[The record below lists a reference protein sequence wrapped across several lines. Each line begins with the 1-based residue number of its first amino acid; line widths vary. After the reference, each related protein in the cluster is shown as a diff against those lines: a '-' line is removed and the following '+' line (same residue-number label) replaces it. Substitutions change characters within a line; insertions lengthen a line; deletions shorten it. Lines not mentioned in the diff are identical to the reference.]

1 MGKAIATPSCDRQP
15 GARNVLHFKTT
26 KKKDRL
32 IMGDNMGCPR
42 KTCPISVHPGE
53 NRCVNTEFYRD
64 ILSILSQTPFKP
76 PLSISPPLLFSFYFG
91 EGVERSVALSDRDPS
106 RLERF
111 LQEPG
116 LLMFNSVLVTE
127 RSTAC
132 YASILE
138 PVMEHMSG
146 LRRADGG
153 GETIG
158 EGGEGE
164 RVYCSVRLAS
174 WSKRWYPRGWSS
186 KEWEWNIWCWEEG
199 KFVANWMEIF
209 GYSACDTLM
218 ERITF
223 DRVQSILEA
232 T

>member
-1 MGKAIATPSCDRQP
+1 MRERKKRENPNRKTETTRRGQNRGTTNFPAQKFRMGKAIATPSCDRQP

-76 PLSISPPLLFSFYFG
+76 PLSPLSFSFYFG

-174 WSKRWYPRGWSS
+174 
-186 KEWEWNIWCWEEG
+186 
-199 KFVANWMEIF
+199 
-209 GYSACDTLM
+209 
-218 ERITF
+218 
-223 DRVQSILEA
+223 
-232 T
+232 

>member
-64 ILSILSQTPFKP
+64 ILSILSQTPLKP
-76 PLSISPPLLFSFYFG
+76 SLSLSLPPPFPSRSIFG
-91 EGVERSVALSDRDPS
+91 EGGGGRALSDHDPS

-132 YASILE
+132 YASIQE

-153 GETIG
+153 GETME
-158 EGGEGE
+158 EGGG
-164 RVYCSVRLAS
+164 
-174 WSKRWYPRGWSS
+174 G
-186 KEWEWNIWCWEEG
+186 
-199 KFVANWMEIF
+199 
-209 GYSACDTLM
+209 
-218 ERITF
+218 
-223 DRVQSILEA
+223 
-232 T
+232 

>member
-1 MGKAIATPSCDRQP
+1 
-15 GARNVLHFKTT
+15 
-26 KKKDRL
+26 
-32 IMGDNMGCPR
+32 MGDNMGCPR

-64 ILSILSQTPFKP
+64 ILSILSQTPLKP
-76 PLSISPPLLFSFYFG
+76 SLSLSLFPLPSLLVLFLG
-91 EGVERSVALSDRDPS
+91 RGGRALSDHDPS

-132 YASILE
+132 YASIQE

-153 GETIG
+153 GETME
-158 EGGEGE
+158 EGGG
-164 RVYCSVRLAS
+164 
-174 WSKRWYPRGWSS
+174 G
-186 KEWEWNIWCWEEG
+186 
-199 KFVANWMEIF
+199 
-209 GYSACDTLM
+209 
-218 ERITF
+218 
-223 DRVQSILEA
+223 
-232 T
+232 

>member
-64 ILSILSQTPFKP
+64 ILSILSQTPLKP
-76 PLSISPPLLFSFYFG
+76 SLSLSSPSLPFSFYFWG
-91 EGVERSVALSDRDPS
+91 GGGGRALSDHDPS

-132 YASILE
+132 YASIQE

-153 GETIG
+153 GETME
-158 EGGEGE
+158 EGGG
-164 RVYCSVRLAS
+164 
-174 WSKRWYPRGWSS
+174 G
-186 KEWEWNIWCWEEG
+186 
-199 KFVANWMEIF
+199 
-209 GYSACDTLM
+209 
-218 ERITF
+218 
-223 DRVQSILEA
+223 
-232 T
+232 